1 MKSFNIIV
9 LGLLTIIGLETT
21 KGQGLT
27 VKSPPFHGGSPPM
40 GLITSIDLQ
49 LSIPSLPK
57 VGEVFEVTFT
67 VKCKNDLEGSHF
79 GPDYK
84 VYFTSNSASI
94 ATGKEQHFTGYL
106 KRDEIKQFKATMVIN
121 KAVPTVS
128 INSVIEGGGRSGQS
142 IGFVIFL
149 IDKQTGQYG
158 TKEEYEGKLPIEYR
172 YDPVAGSFTCS
183 PSQNPAPVEENRRI
197 IKLIKQLEPAL
208 RDSEAL
214 YLHSDMYRVGIPKGA
229 AQWDE
234 TNKLWNDS
242 GIFKYYL
249 KDGWLK
255 AFREGK
261 IEQWREKEKKK
272 IENESKEGSFN
283 FFRLNN
289 DRGGNDYTAC
299 LDTFY
304 KTCDGVWKF
313 KDHLYNK
320 DQGLL
325 AQADKKGIKQ
335 GRARV
340 LTPYVSGDL
349 G

>member
-1 MKSFNIIV
+1 MKSFNMIV
-9 LGLLTIIGLETT
+9 MGLLLIVGFKITEA
-21 KGQGLT
+21 QGLT

-94 ATGKEQHFTGYL
+94 ATGKEQYFTGYL

-121 KAVPTVS
+121 KADPTIS
-128 INSVIEGGGRSGQS
+128 MNGVIEGGGRPGQS

-158 TKEEYEGKLPIEYR
+158 TKEEYEGKLPVEYR
-172 YDPVAGSFTCS
+172 YDFIDGSFIDTYDQTRVS
-183 PSQNPAPVEENRRI
+183 LDENRRI
-197 IKLIKQLEPAL
+197 IKLIKQLEPML
-208 RDSEAL
+208 SDSEAL
-214 YLHSDMYRVGIPKGA
+214 LLHSEQYRVGIPKGVP
-229 AQWDE
+229 
-234 TNKLWNDS
+234 LRDS
-242 GIFKYYL
+242 LNQRWVDKGIYEYYL

-255 AFREGK
+255 AVQDGK
-261 IEQWREKEKKK
+261 IEQWREGEKKK
-272 IENESKEGSFN
+272 IESGWKGGRFN
-283 FFRLNN
+283 FFRPADNWSGSNL
-289 DRGGNDYTAC
+289 TAHR
-299 LDTFY
+299 DTFY
-304 KTCDGVWKF
+304 KPCNGIWRF

-325 AQADKKGIKQ
+325 TQADKKGIKQ
-335 GRARV
+335 GRARI
-340 LTPYVSGDL
+340 LTTYL